1 MKINYLF
8 HDRKY
13 IYVLITILFV
23 LYSLLMFYFNSE
35 FIDRINLTKNT
46 KITEYSNQIDSFIT
60 LNQKL
65 ADVFFEGL
73 IEKNP
78 DILRL
83 MAMANDSDKSEKD
96 KYREKLA
103 AIVAPIFINNIQD
116 EFFHLHFYLA
126 NSESFYCVNKLDDQG
141 GVLMEEPVVEGFLEN
156 RFVLA
161 NGFQQD
167 NISSGYRFVYPLIDK
182 GELVGSVELSISMST
197 LISIINQSFSYNG
210 FFIVKKDV
218 IYHNVD
224 PKIISLK
231 YIDSPIFDGYLID
244 KDVFENDENNNLVN
258 YEVGVFDDLLKQEED
273 FISLNGVNYFY
284 KNHIFISVKNY
295 SGDHIG
301 YLVFSET
308 NDEIVNLTNDRILF
322 MFIMGCFW
330 LLVLLMILYLLISR
344 YRTYETSLID
354 YLTGVNNYKGFN
366 IKAKLLFENAVRN
379 GHFWI
384 CFIDIDNFKFIND
397 TYGHSKGDLILVDFA
412 KILSESFRKSDVI
425 GRFGGDEFV
434 VCGICKEDD
443 CGDLMFKKIDEK
455 VQDYNS
461 QDQNEIKIK
470 FSFGYSQANEY
481 DGIIFEELLSDAD
494 QRMYDMK
501 KSKR

>member
-1 MKINYLF
+1 M
-8 HDRKY
+8 
-13 IYVLITILFV
+13 
-23 LYSLLMFYFNSE
+23 
-35 FIDRINLTKNT
+35 
-46 KITEYSNQIDSFIT
+46 
-60 LNQKL
+60 
-65 ADVFFEGL
+65 
-73 IEKNP
+73 
-78 DILRL
+78 
-83 MAMANDSDKSEKD
+83 
-96 KYREKLA
+96 
-103 AIVAPIFINNIQD
+103 
-116 EFFHLHFYLA
+116 
-126 NSESFYCVNKLDDQG
+126 
-141 GVLMEEPVVEGFLEN
+141 
-156 RFVLA
+156 
-161 NGFQQD
+161 
-167 NISSGYRFVYPLIDK
+167 IDK

-284 KNHIFISVKNY
+284 KNHIFISVNNY

-443 CGDLMFKKIDEK
+443 LWRFD
-455 VQDYNS
+455 V
-461 QDQNEIKIK
+461 
-470 FSFGYSQANEY
+470 
-481 DGIIFEELLSDAD
+481 
-494 QRMYDMK
+494 
-501 KSKR
+501 